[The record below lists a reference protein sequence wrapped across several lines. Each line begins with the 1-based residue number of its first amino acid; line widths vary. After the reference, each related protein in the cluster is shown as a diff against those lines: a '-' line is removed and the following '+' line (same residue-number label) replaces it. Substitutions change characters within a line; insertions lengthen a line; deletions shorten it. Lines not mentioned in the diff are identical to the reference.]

1 MANLVRG
8 CDFFKLIDFH
18 AVARFC
24 DAMIEKDVAV
34 AVAAERFDFSEDFL
48 GGHRIVFFVFA
59 TAEGRASMQMGSE
72 ISALI
77 NRGLC
82 ALRHKTG
89 DA

>member
-1 MANLVRG
+1 
-8 CDFFKLIDFH
+8 
-18 AVARFC
+18 
-24 DAMIEKDVAV
+24 MIEKDVAG

-48 GGHRIVFFVFA
+48 GGHRIAFFVFA

-77 NRGLC
+77 NPGLC